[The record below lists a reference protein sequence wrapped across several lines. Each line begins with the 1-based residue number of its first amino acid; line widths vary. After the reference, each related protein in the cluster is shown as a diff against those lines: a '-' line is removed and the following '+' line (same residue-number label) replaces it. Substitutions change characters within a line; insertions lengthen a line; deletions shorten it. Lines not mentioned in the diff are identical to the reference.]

1 MAEAQ
6 AIEKPEVKPQEKK
19 VVDELWSEVQ
29 LKAKGLPEQRAV
41 DIGLFDATARNQLD
55 LTDEVVMGTK
65 VGDDGEIVPE
75 MKTLK
80 QVLDDVEEDTKI
92 IKFLKDCPG
101 IS

>member
-1 MAEAQ
+1 M
-6 AIEKPEVKPQEKK
+6 
-19 VVDELWSEVQ
+19 WSKIQVEQ
-29 LKAKGLPEQRAV
+29 KGLPEQRAV

-55 LTDEVVMGTK
+55 LTDEVVMNIKT
-65 VGDDGEIVPE
+65 GDDGELVPE

-80 QVLDDVEEDTKI
+80 QVLDDVEEDAKI

>member
-1 MAEAQ
+1 
-6 AIEKPEVKPQEKK
+6 
-19 VVDELWSEVQ
+19 
-29 LKAKGLPEQRAV
+29 
-41 DIGLFDATARNQLD
+41 
-55 LTDEVVMGTK
+55 MGTK